1 MRQET
6 DRFNFKR
13 EIRRVLRARGDNDVK
28 TIRKTADTPNDE
40 ADML

>member
-13 EIRRVLRARGDNDVK
+13 EIRRVLRERGDNDVRTVRK
-28 TIRKTADTPNDE
+28 STIALNDE
-40 ADML
+40 SEML